1 MCVGVACVLRRAR
14 RQLGVKY
21 NVKSGGGGDELR
33 CISEANVSLAAGW
46 DRSNSLS
53 VLAFIL
59 FSLEQNARL
68 VWNFFQARVANY
80 QFISLCS
87 AFVQDVLF

>member
-1 MCVGVACVLRRAR
+1 M
-14 RQLGVKY
+14 KY

-53 VLAFIL
+53 FLSV
-59 FSLEQNARL
+59 SECT
-68 VWNFFQARVANY
+68 VWNFYQACIANY

-87 AFVQDVLF
+87 AFVKDVLF